1 MVSVSNLVLL
11 LRPRPDIPPYEE
23 RAHSH
28 EAANGDVVDDK
39 PADEGP
45 GQGQIQRVDDQASP
59 RWWDWRA
66 LLGSGAAGKE
76 TSPLDDGAE
85 DGGQDGVEP
94 ELVSFGEDGRVP
106 GHDVDLHVVELD
118 SLELELKLKICR
130 GEGCRE

>member
-1 MVSVSNLVLL
+1 MLSVSNLVLL
-11 LRPRPDIPPYEE
+11 LCPCPDIPPHEE
-23 RAHSH
+23 CAHGH

-45 GQGQIQRVDDQASP
+45 GQGQIQRVHDQASP

-85 DGGQDGVEP
+85 DGGEDGVEP
-94 ELVSFGEDGRVP
+94 ELVGFGEDGRVP

-118 SLELELKLKICR
+118 KSRVRTEIEDMQR
-130 GEGCRE
+130 ARV